1 MNRHFSYKDTQT
13 RNMDMKKNL
22 RVVTKGGVQV
32 NAMMKYQIRH
42 ITITILESVDEVVEI
57 LEPSY
62 PSGKNIK

>member
-1 MNRHFSYKDTQT
+1 
-13 RNMDMKKNL
+13 MKKNL